1 MKFIQYLFFRFLV
14 FSFRFIPFGGLYL
27 LSDFLAFFLRKVVK
41 YRLTTVQK
49 NLSMAF
55 PDKDMKGN
63 NILIKKIYKNLSDI
77 MLESIKGFSLN
88 ESQFKKRHKLIQFE
102 PLKEAYELNK
112 SIMLVIGHYGNWE
125 WGAFSPNY
133 FIDQTIIGF
142 YKPLT
147 NKYINSFALRKRAS
161 SGTVLADINKTSA
174 YFEKYHDKNSLFLM
188 AADQSPTKPKYAI
201 WTNFLGVKTPCIHG
215 IEKYIDRHDLAVLYC
230 NVIRVKRGFYELH
243 VEWITSPL
251 EEQKL
256 YGETTKI
263 FMQKLEK
270 IIREKP
276 ENWLWTH
283 NRWKHKDFKV

>member
-1 MKFIQYLFFRFLV
+1 
-14 FSFRFIPFGGLYL
+14 
-27 LSDFLAFFLRKVVK
+27 
-41 YRLTTVQK
+41 
-49 NLSMAF
+49 
-55 PDKDMKGN
+55 
-63 NILIKKIYKNLSDI
+63 
-77 MLESIKGFSLN
+77 
-88 ESQFKKRHKLIQFE
+88 
-102 PLKEAYELNK
+102 
-112 SIMLVIGHYGNWE
+112 MLVIGHYGNWE